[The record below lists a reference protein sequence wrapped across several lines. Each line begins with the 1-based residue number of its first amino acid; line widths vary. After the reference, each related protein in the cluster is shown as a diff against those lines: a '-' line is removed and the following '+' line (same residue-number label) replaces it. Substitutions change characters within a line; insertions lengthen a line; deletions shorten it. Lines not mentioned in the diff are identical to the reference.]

1 MRTHKTQTYLR
12 TTQHQPTTKTTTTH
26 TNTRLITMS
35 SNPRNHTSPRWEN
48 QHTFRTIVTE
58 AEQNLARRQGREVP
72 FLESKLE
79 MLNRHLLDT
88 NHQLREKLDEVR
100 VLQRKVEELQ
110 RVNGGLVVLN
120 RRLGRR
126 NGQVVQENDMS
137 RALHKGR
144 RR

>member
-1 MRTHKTQTYLR
+1 LR
-12 TTQHQPTTKTTTTH
+12 GK
-26 TNTRLITMS
+26 I
-35 SNPRNHTSPRWEN
+35 
-48 QHTFRTIVTE
+48 
-58 AEQNLARRQGREVP
+58 
-72 FLESKLE
+72 
-79 MLNRHLLDT
+79 
-88 NHQLREKLDEVR
+88 DEVR

-126 NGQVVQENDMS
+126 NGQVVQENDML